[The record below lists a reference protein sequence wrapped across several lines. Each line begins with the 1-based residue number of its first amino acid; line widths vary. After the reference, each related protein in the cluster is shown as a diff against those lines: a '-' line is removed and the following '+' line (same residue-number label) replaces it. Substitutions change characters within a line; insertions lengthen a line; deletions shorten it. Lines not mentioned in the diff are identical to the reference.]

1 MFLVWLR
8 VAAVLYAVAS
18 LTALP
23 AVLYAFPRWRRVYL
37 PAAGLAF
44 LFHLV
49 SVTEM
54 LGIAHRLYPVGYAEL
69 ESLLGLVVAG
79 IYLAISGIYRTDS
92 FGVFALPVSFLLVF
106 VPALGTQRYVFPS
119 SGVRTGWLV
128 VHIVFLLA
136 AYASLAFSMVA
147 SFLYLVQERRLKSH
161 LVLAGIGHGHSLSH
175 PSHNNKGV
183 ARVGHPYSH
192 LTSQSRDVGH
202 PYSVPTSQSRDV
214 GNLHSLSHPS
224 HNDRN
229 VARVGHPGF
238 GGGLMGGE
246 FLPPLDTLERIA
258 HATLLFGFPCM
269 TLGLLVGSLLAQ
281 ESVGPAYF
289 FDPKVLLS
297 FAMWALYVALLY
309 IRRSAGLR
317 GRRAA
322 YLSAGVFVVILL
334 VWAANQFSQVHRFPA
349 P

>member
-1 MFLVWLR
+1 MYLVWLR

-23 AVLYAFPRWRRVYL
+23 AVLYAFPRWRRICL

-49 SVTEM
+49 SATEM
-54 LGIAHRLYPVGYAEL
+54 LGLAHHWVPVSYGEI
-69 ESLLGLVVAG
+69 ESILGLLIAG
-79 IYLAISGIYRTDS
+79 IFLAIGGIYGTVS
-92 FGVFALPVSFLLVF
+92 FGIFALPASFLLVF
-106 VPALGTQRYVFPS
+106 VPALGTERYTFPS
-119 SGVRTGWLV
+119 NGVRVGWLV

-147 SFLYLVQERRLKSH
+147 SFLYLVQERKLKSH
-161 LVLAGIGHGHSLSH
+161 LGMAGVGNPH
-175 PSHNNKGV
+175 
-183 ARVGHPYSH
+183 RVGGGQF
-192 LTSQSRDVGH
+192 L
-202 PYSVPTSQSRDV
+202 
-214 GNLHSLSHPS
+214 
-224 HNDRN
+224 DR
-229 VARVGHPGF
+229 
-238 GGGLMGGE
+238 
-246 FLPPLDTLERIA
+246 LPALETLERIA

-297 FAMWALYVALLY
+297 FGMWVLYVVLLH

-317 GRRAA
+317 GRKAA
-322 YLSAGVFVVILL
+322 YLSSGVFVVMLIVL
-334 VWAANQFSQVHRFPA
+334 AANQFSQVHRFPT

>member
-1 MFLVWLR
+1 MYLVWLR

-23 AVLYAFPRWRRVYL
+23 AVLYSFPRWRKACL

-49 SVTEM
+49 SATEM
-54 LGIAHRLYPVGYAEL
+54 LGLAHRWVPVGYGEV
-69 ESLLGLVVAG
+69 ESLLGLLIAG
-79 IYLAISGIYRTDS
+79 IFLAISGIYGTVS
-92 FGVFALPVSFLLVF
+92 FGVFALPASFLLVF
-106 VPALGTQRYVFPS
+106 VPALGATRYTFPS
-119 SGVRTGWLV
+119 PGVRVGWLV
-128 VHIVFLLA
+128 VHIAFLLA

-161 LVLAGIGHGHSLSH
+161 LVMAGGRSI
-175 PSHNNKGV
+175 P
-183 ARVGHPYSH
+183 
-192 LTSQSRDVGH
+192 TSQRRDVGH
-202 PYSVPTSQSRDV
+202 SNLLSAPV
-214 GNLHSLSHPS
+214 GFAW
-224 HNDRN
+224 D
-229 VARVGHPGF
+229 
-238 GGGLMGGE
+238 

-297 FAMWALYVALLY
+297 FAMWILYVVLLY

-322 YLSAGVFVVILL
+322 YLSSGVFLVMLL

>member
-1 MFLVWLR
+1 MYLVWLR

-23 AVLYAFPRWRRVYL
+23 AVLYAFPRWRKLCL

-44 LFHLV
+44 LFHIV
-49 SVTEM
+49 SATEM
-54 LGIAHRLYPVGYAEL
+54 LGLAHHWVPVSYGEI
-69 ESLLGLVVAG
+69 ESILGLLIAGIFLAIAG
-79 IYLAISGIYRTDS
+79 IYGTVS
-92 FGVFALPVSFLLVF
+92 FGVFALPASFLLVF
-106 VPALGTQRYVFPS
+106 VPALGANRYTFPS
-119 SGVRTGWLV
+119 EGVRTGWLV
-128 VHIVFLLA
+128 VHIVFLLT

-161 LVLAGIGHGHSLSH
+161 LVLAG
-175 PSHNNKGV
+175 
-183 ARVGHPYSH
+183 A
-192 LTSQSRDVGH
+192 
-202 PYSVPTSQSRDV
+202 
-214 GNLHSLSHPS
+214 
-224 HNDRN
+224 
-229 VARVGHPGF
+229 
-238 GGGLMGGE
+238 GGKSSWRIGE

-297 FAMWALYVALLY
+297 FAMWVLYVVLLY

-322 YLSAGVFVVILL
+322 YLSSGVFVVILL

>member
-1 MFLVWLR
+1 MYLVWLR

-23 AVLYAFPRWRRVYL
+23 AVLYAFPRWRKVCL

-49 SVTEM
+49 SAVEM
-54 LGIAHRLYPVGYAEL
+54 LGMAHHWVPVSYGEI
-69 ESLLGLVVAG
+69 ESILGLLIAG
-79 IYLAISGIYRTDS
+79 IFLAIGGIYGTVS
-92 FGVFALPVSFLLVF
+92 FGIFALPASFLLVF
-106 VPALGTQRYVFPS
+106 VPALGAERYTFPS
-119 SGVRTGWLV
+119 PGVRVGWLV
-128 VHIVFLLA
+128 VHIAFLLA
-136 AYASLAFSMVA
+136 AYASLGFSMVA
-147 SFLYLVQERRLKSH
+147 SFLYLVQERRLKSRF
-161 LVLAGIGHGHSLSH
+161 LVMAAVGGPSH
-175 PSHNNKGV
+175 PSQQQG
-183 ARVGHPYSH
+183 RMGHPDLSPPTFQPPQR
-192 LTSQSRDVGH
+192 LRPVVGDPGKRDVGH
-202 PYSVPTSQSRDV
+202 PVPRY
-214 GNLHSLSHPS
+214 LLSG
-224 HNDRN
+224 D
-229 VARVGHPGF
+229 
-238 GGGLMGGE
+238 

-269 TLGLLVGSLLAQ
+269 TFGLLVGSLLAQ

-297 FAMWALYVALLY
+297 FAMWILYVVLLY

-322 YLSAGVFVVILL
+322 YLSSGVFLVMLL

>member
-1 MFLVWLR
+1 MYLVWLR

-23 AVLYAFPRWRRVYL
+23 AVLYAFPRWRKVCL

-49 SVTEM
+49 SAVEM
-54 LGIAHRLYPVGYAEL
+54 LGMAHHWVPVSYGEI
-69 ESLLGLVVAG
+69 ESILGLLIAG
-79 IYLAISGIYRTDS
+79 IFLAIGGIYGTVS
-92 FGVFALPVSFLLVF
+92 FGVFALPASFLLVF
-106 VPALGTQRYVFPS
+106 VPALGATRYTFPS
-119 SGVRTGWLV
+119 PGVRVGWLV
-128 VHIVFLLA
+128 VHIAFLLA
-136 AYASLAFSMVA
+136 AYASLGFSMVA
-147 SFLYLVQERRLKSH
+147 SFLYLVQERRLKSRF
-161 LVLAGIGHGHSLSH
+161 LVMSVAGH
-175 PSHNNKGV
+175 PS
-183 ARVGHPYSH
+183 
-192 LTSQSRDVGH
+192 
-202 PYSVPTSQSRDV
+202 PTSQNRDI
-214 GNLHSLSHPS
+214 
-224 HNDRN
+224 
-229 VARVGHPGF
+229 GHPVPRALF
-238 GGGLMGGE
+238 GGD

-297 FAMWALYVALLY
+297 FGMWVLYVTLLY

-322 YLSAGVFVVILL
+322 YLSSGVFLVVLL
-334 VWAANQFSQVHRFPA
+334 VWAANLFSQVHRFPA

>member
-18 LTALP
+18 LTAIP
-23 AVLYAFPRWRRVYL
+23 AVLYSFTRWRKVYV

-54 LGIAHRLYPVGYAEL
+54 LGIAHRFYPVGYAEL
-69 ESLLGLVVAG
+69 ESLLGLVIAG
-79 IYLAISGIYRTDS
+79 IFLAICAIYRTDS
-92 FGVFALPVSFLLVF
+92 FGVFALPASFFLVF
-106 VPALGTQRYVFPS
+106 VPAIGTQRYVFPS

-128 VHIVFLLA
+128 VHIVFLLV
-136 AYASLAFSMVA
+136 AYASLAFSMMS

-161 LVLAGIGHGHSLSH
+161 LVMAGHSVS
-175 PSHNNKGV
+175 
-183 ARVGHPYSH
+183 
-192 LTSQSRDVGH
+192 TSQDRD
-202 PYSVPTSQSRDV
+202 
-214 GNLHSLSHPS
+214 
-224 HNDRN
+224 
-229 VARVGHPGF
+229 AGHPGLSLRKTRKPAYPGM
-238 GGGLMGGE
+238 GGGAIGGD

-297 FAMWALYVALLY
+297 FAMWALYVVLLY

-322 YLSAGVFVVILL
+322 YLSTGVFVVILF

>member
-1 MFLVWLR
+1 MYLVWLR

-23 AVLYAFPRWRRVYL
+23 AVLYAFPRWRKVCL

-49 SVTEM
+49 SAVEM
-54 LGIAHRLYPVGYAEL
+54 LSVAHHWVPVSYGEI
-69 ESLLGLVVAG
+69 ESILGLLIAG
-79 IYLAISGIYRTDS
+79 IFLAIGGIYGTVS
-92 FGVFALPVSFLLVF
+92 FGVFALPASFLLVF
-106 VPALGTQRYVFPS
+106 VPALGANRYTFPS
-119 SGVRTGWLV
+119 PGVKMGWLV
-128 VHIVFLLA
+128 VHIAFLLA

-161 LVLAGIGHGHSLSH
+161 LVMAGH
-175 PSHNNKGV
+175 PSYPSQST
-183 ARVGHPYSH
+183 RRMGHPKSSG
-192 LTSQSRDVGH
+192 T
-202 PYSVPTSQSRDV
+202 
-214 GNLHSLSHPS
+214 
-224 HNDRN
+224 
-229 VARVGHPGF
+229 F
-238 GGGLMGGE
+238 GGD

-297 FAMWALYVALLY
+297 FAMWVLYVVLLH

-322 YLSAGVFVVILL
+322 YLSSGVFLVMLL
-334 VWAANQFSQVHRFPA
+334 VWAANQFSQVHRFPT

>member
-1 MFLVWLR
+1 MYLVWLR

-23 AVLYAFPRWRRVYL
+23 AVLYAFPRWRKLCL

-49 SVTEM
+49 SAVEM
-54 LGIAHRLYPVGYAEL
+54 LEVAHHWVPVSYGEI
-69 ESLLGLVVAG
+69 ESILGLLIAG
-79 IYLAISGIYRTDS
+79 IFLAIGGIYGTVS
-92 FGVFALPVSFLLVF
+92 FGVFALPASFLLVF
-106 VPALGTQRYVFPS
+106 VPALGANRYTFPS
-119 SGVRTGWLV
+119 NGVRVGWLV
-128 VHIVFLLA
+128 VHIAFLLA
-136 AYASLAFSMVA
+136 AYACLAFSMVA

-161 LVLAGIGHGHSLSH
+161 LVMAG
-175 PSHNNKGV
+175 
-183 ARVGHPYSH
+183 VGRSAP
-192 LTSQSRDVGH
+192 TSQKRDVGH
-202 PYSVPTSQSRDV
+202 PGESRW
-214 GNLHSLSHPS
+214 L
-224 HNDRN
+224 
-229 VARVGHPGF
+229 
-238 GGGLMGGE
+238 GGD

-297 FAMWALYVALLY
+297 FAMWILWVVLLH

-322 YLSAGVFVVILL
+322 YLSSGVFLVMLL
-334 VWAANQFSQVHRFPA
+334 VWAANEFSQVHRFPA

>member
-1 MFLVWLR
+1 MYLVWLR
-8 VAAVLYAVAS
+8 VAAVLYVVAS

-23 AVLYAFPRWRRVYL
+23 AVLYAFPRWRKLCL

-49 SVTEM
+49 SAVEM
-54 LGIAHRLYPVGYAEL
+54 LSVAHHWVPVSYGEI
-69 ESLLGLVVAG
+69 ESILGLLIAG
-79 IYLAISGIYRTDS
+79 IFLAIGGIYGTVS
-92 FGVFALPVSFLLVF
+92 FGIFALPASFLLVF
-106 VPALGTQRYVFPS
+106 VPALGATRYTFPS
-119 SGVRTGWLV
+119 PGVKMGWLV
-128 VHIVFLLA
+128 VHIAFLLA

-161 LVLAGIGHGHSLSH
+161 LVMAGGGASLSH
-175 PSHNNKGV
+175 PSHKNKGV
-183 ARVGHPYSH
+183 ARVGHPGIG
-192 LTSQSRDVGH
+192 T
-202 PYSVPTSQSRDV
+202 
-214 GNLHSLSHPS
+214 
-224 HNDRN
+224 
-229 VARVGHPGF
+229 GF
-238 GGGLMGGE
+238 LAGD

-297 FAMWALYVALLY
+297 FAMWILYVVLLY
-309 IRRSAGLR
+309 IRRNAGLR

-322 YLSAGVFVVILL
+322 YLSSGVFLVMLM

>member
-1 MFLVWLR
+1 MYLVWLR

-23 AVLYAFPRWRRVYL
+23 AVLYAFPRWRKVCL

-49 SVTEM
+49 SATEM
-54 LGIAHRLYPVGYAEL
+54 LGLAHRLYPVGYGEV
-69 ESLLGLVVAG
+69 ESLLGLLIAG
-79 IYLAISGIYRTDS
+79 IFLAIGGIYGTVS
-92 FGVFALPVSFLLVF
+92 FGVFALPASFLLVF
-106 VPALGTQRYVFPS
+106 VPALGTNRYTFPS
-119 SGVRTGWLV
+119 AGVKMGWLV
-128 VHIVFLLA
+128 VHIAFLLA
-136 AYASLAFSMVA
+136 AYASLAFSMLA
-147 SFLYLVQERRLKSH
+147 SFLYLVQERRLKSRFAA
-161 LVLAGIGHGHSLSH
+161 VAGQGQFL
-175 PSHNNKGV
+175 
-183 ARVGHPYSH
+183 
-192 LTSQSRDVGH
+192 
-202 PYSVPTSQSRDV
+202 
-214 GNLHSLSHPS
+214 
-224 HNDRN
+224 DR
-229 VARVGHPGF
+229 
-238 GGGLMGGE
+238 
-246 FLPPLDTLERIA
+246 LPPLDTLERIA
-258 HATLLFGFPCM
+258 HSTLLFGFPCM

-297 FAMWALYVALLY
+297 FAMWVLYVVLLY

-322 YLSAGVFVVILL
+322 YLSSGVFAVMLL

>member
-1 MFLVWLR
+1 MYLTWLR

-23 AVLYAFPRWRRVYL
+23 AVLYAFPRWRKVCL

-49 SVTEM
+49 SAVEM
-54 LGIAHRLYPVGYAEL
+54 LSVAHHWVPVSYGEI
-69 ESLLGLVVAG
+69 ESILGLLIAG
-79 IYLAISGIYRTDS
+79 IFLAIGGIYGTVS
-92 FGVFALPVSFLLVF
+92 FGVFALPASFLLVF
-106 VPALGTQRYVFPS
+106 VPALGANRYTFPS
-119 SGVRTGWLV
+119 PGVKMGWLV
-128 VHIVFLLA
+128 VHIAFLLA

-161 LVLAGIGHGHSLSH
+161 LVMAG
-175 PSHNNKGV
+175 
-183 ARVGHPYSH
+183 VGYAAP
-192 LTSQSRDVGH
+192 TSQKRDVGH
-202 PYSVPTSQSRDV
+202 PDSR
-214 GNLHSLSHPS
+214 SRPKSS
-224 HNDRN
+224 
-229 VARVGHPGF
+229 GF
-238 GGGLMGGE
+238 LAWD

-297 FAMWALYVALLY
+297 FAMWVLYVVLLH

-322 YLSAGVFVVILL
+322 YLSSGVFMVMLL
-334 VWAANQFSQVHRFPA
+334 VWAANQFSQVHRFPT

>member
-1 MFLVWLR
+1 MYLVWLR

-23 AVLYAFPRWRRVYL
+23 AVLYAFPRWRKVCL

-49 SVTEM
+49 SAVEM
-54 LGIAHRLYPVGYAEL
+54 LEVAHHWVPVSYGEI
-69 ESLLGLVVAG
+69 ESILGLLIAAIFLAIGG
-79 IYLAISGIYRTDS
+79 IYGTVS
-92 FGVFALPVSFLLVF
+92 FGVFALPASFLLVF
-106 VPALGTQRYVFPS
+106 VPALGAERYTFPS
-119 SGVRTGWLV
+119 PGVKMGWLV
-128 VHIVFLLA
+128 VHIAFLLA
-136 AYASLAFSMVA
+136 AYASLGFSMVA
-147 SFLYLVQERRLKSH
+147 SFLYLVQERRLKSRF
-161 LVLAGIGHGHSLSH
+161 LVMASVGGPSH
-175 PSHNNKGV
+175 PSDKNK
-183 ARVGHPYSH
+183 Y
-192 LTSQSRDVGH
+192 
-202 PYSVPTSQSRDV
+202 
-214 GNLHSLSHPS
+214 
-224 HNDRN
+224 

-238 GGGLMGGE
+238 GDRGDLLSHPPQALGRVGLPVPRYLLSGD
-246 FLPPLDTLERIA
+246 FLPPLETLERIA

-297 FAMWALYVALLY
+297 FGMWVLYCCLLY

-322 YLSAGVFVVILL
+322 YLSSGVFLVMLL
-334 VWAANQFSQVHRFPA
+334 VWAANQFSQVHRFPT

>member
-1 MFLVWLR
+1 MYLVWLR

-23 AVLYAFPRWRRVYL
+23 AVLYAFPRWRKVCL

-49 SVTEM
+49 SAVEM
-54 LGIAHRLYPVGYAEL
+54 LEVAHHWVPVSYGEI
-69 ESLLGLVVAG
+69 ESILGLLIAG
-79 IYLAISGIYRTDS
+79 IFLAIARIYGTVS
-92 FGVFALPVSFLLVF
+92 FGVFALPASFLLVF
-106 VPALGTQRYVFPS
+106 VPALGTERYVFPS
-119 SGVRTGWLV
+119 PGVKLGWLV
-128 VHIVFLLA
+128 VHIGFLLA
-136 AYASLAFSMVA
+136 AYASLGFSMVA
-147 SFLYLVQERRLKSH
+147 SFLYLVQERRLKSRF
-161 LVLAGIGHGHSLSH
+161 LVMAGH
-175 PSHNNKGV
+175 PSHLSHKNNGV
-183 ARVGHPYSH
+183 GKVGHPYSFF
-192 LTSQSRDVGH
+192 SGD
-202 PYSVPTSQSRDV
+202 
-214 GNLHSLSHPS
+214 
-224 HNDRN
+224 
-229 VARVGHPGF
+229 
-238 GGGLMGGE
+238 

-269 TLGLLVGSLLAQ
+269 TFGLLVGSLLAQ

-297 FAMWALYVALLY
+297 FAMWVLYVVLLY

-322 YLSAGVFVVILL
+322 YLSSGVFVVMLL
-334 VWAANQFSQVHRFPA
+334 VWAANQLSQVHRFPA

>member
-1 MFLVWLR
+1 MYLVWLR

-23 AVLYAFPRWRRVYL
+23 AVLYAFPRWRKVCL

-49 SVTEM
+49 SAVEM
-54 LGIAHRLYPVGYAEL
+54 LEVAHHWVPVSYGEV
-69 ESLLGLVVAG
+69 ESILGLLIAGIFLAIAG
-79 IYLAISGIYRTDS
+79 IYGTVS
-92 FGVFALPVSFLLVF
+92 FGVFALPASFLLVF
-106 VPALGTQRYVFPS
+106 VPALGANRYTFPS
-119 SGVRTGWLV
+119 PGVRVGWLV
-128 VHIVFLLA
+128 VHIAFLLA

-161 LVLAGIGHGHSLSH
+161 LVMAGHPTPTSLPPQRLRPVVGDPGYRDVGHPELFLGSDLLSH
-175 PSHNNKGV
+175 PSH
-183 ARVGHPYSH
+183 R
-192 LTSQSRDVGH
+192 TR
-202 PYSVPTSQSRDV
+202 RM
-214 GNLHSLSHPS
+214 
-224 HNDRN
+224 
-229 VARVGHPGF
+229 GHPGSW
-238 GGGLMGGE
+238 GGE

-297 FAMWALYVALLY
+297 FAMWILYVALLY

-322 YLSAGVFVVILL
+322 YLSSGVFVVMLI

>member
-1 MFLVWLR
+1 MYLVWLR

-23 AVLYAFPRWRRVYL
+23 AVLYAYPRWRRVCL

-49 SVTEM
+49 SAVEM
-54 LGIAHRLYPVGYAEL
+54 LGMAHHWVPVSYGEI
-69 ESLLGLVVAG
+69 ESILGLLIAG
-79 IYLAISGIYRTDS
+79 IFLAIGGIYGTVS
-92 FGVFALPVSFLLVF
+92 FGIFALPASFLLVF
-106 VPALGTQRYVFPS
+106 VPALGAARYTFPS
-119 SGVRTGWLV
+119 PGVKMGWLV
-128 VHIVFLLA
+128 VHIAFLLA

-161 LVLAGIGHGHSLSH
+161 LVMAGH
-175 PSHNNKGV
+175 PSHLSSRNSGV
-183 ARVGHPYSH
+183 AKVLYTDFRSR
-192 LTSQSRDVGH
+192 LTGSGWLAGD
-202 PYSVPTSQSRDV
+202 
-214 GNLHSLSHPS
+214 
-224 HNDRN
+224 
-229 VARVGHPGF
+229 
-238 GGGLMGGE
+238 

-297 FAMWALYVALLY
+297 FAMWVLYVVLLY

-322 YLSAGVFVVILL
+322 YLSSGVFVVMLM